1 MWLETQSPTHTLTP
15 QNRHILFAPSSVNS
29 YGSSLFPGVSDTLFN
44 AVNFGGSWDNVRRQ
58 LDFVRNHLRFAAGI
72 MSEPSLDY
80 PPMN

>member
-1 MWLETQSPTHTLTP
+1 MP

-44 AVNFGGSWDNVRRQ
+44 AVNFEGSWEDVRRQ
-58 LDFVRNHLRFAAGI
+58 LDFVRNHLRFAAAI